1 MTNPEKSS
9 PTVRE
14 ALQAIAKDYT
24 GMKKSAIFR
33 AHYQDIENALS
44 NGHNL
49 NYIIELFNR
58 NKISFTL
65 NTFKKYLQRERKK
78 RLEDKPSLPA
88 EKKNAGTLPLINTRN
103 DENSVSTKE
112 KSEVEMEPAKEWK
125 SAYSK
130 NDPRAIDEALSRK
143 IDLDA
148 LAKAY
153 KEKLRKGEV

>member
-1 MTNPEKSS
+1 MTNLEKLSL
-9 PTVRE
+9 TVRE

-33 AHYQDIENALS
+33 AHYREIENALN
-44 NGHNL
+44 NGHNIK
-49 NYIIELFNR
+49 YIIELFNK
-58 NKISFTL
+58 NDISFTL

-78 RLEDKPSLPA
+78 RLEDKSSLPA
-88 EKKNAGTLPLINTRN
+88 ERKNSDTLPLINKKT
-103 DENSVSTKE
+103 DDNSLSIKE
-112 KSEVEMEPAKEWK
+112 KSEVATEPVKEWK